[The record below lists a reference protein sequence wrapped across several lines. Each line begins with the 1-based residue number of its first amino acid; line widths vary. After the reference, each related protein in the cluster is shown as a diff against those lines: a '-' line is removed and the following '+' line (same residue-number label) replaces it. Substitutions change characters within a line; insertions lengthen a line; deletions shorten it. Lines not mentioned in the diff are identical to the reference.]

1 MIIAG
6 VIVLALGYLMPVR
19 KKDIDTES
27 LLISEDEIRKMVDRE
42 LDNVKTHI
50 SDIVDETVTYSMEK
64 TERSME
70 RVANEKIM
78 AVNEYSD
85 TVLEEINK
93 NHKEVIFLY
102 DMLNDKHENLK
113 AAVIDAAQ
121 TSEEIRQTLK
131 DAEVTAQEASGAIEQ
146 VESIAD
152 EAKEAV
158 KKTMDEMT
166 EIAGMLKEAVYERV
180 SSGGYPAEPAY
191 EDNVY
196 EETDENFAQDEDFA
210 DEEIEEE
217 IFAEEEDFTNERLMD
232 YRESMDFGRSR
243 AAEKMR
249 FDDDEEDYFTPITPP
264 RVNIIHDPEGDYVA
278 DPPLAEPAP
287 EKTQVRRPAGRTA
300 APKKTASRP
309 APSKEAKPAR
319 SAKRSMEP
327 DFPTARMADAKSVN
341 IQFANG
347 RDNGRNS
354 NERILELHKA
364 GKSNMAIAKELGLG
378 IGEVKLVIDLFEGL

>member
-27 LLISEDEIRKMVDRE
+27 MLISEDEIRKMVDRE

-131 DAEVTAQEASGAIEQ
+131 DAEVTAQGAIEQ

-196 EETDENFAQDEDFA
+196 EETDEDFAQDEDFA

-249 FDDDEEDYFTPITPP
+249 FDDDEEDYFTPITTCA
-264 RVNIIHDPEGDYVA
+264 RENTGA
-278 DPPLAEPAP
+278 Q
-287 EKTQVRRPAGRTA
+287 TRR
-300 APKKTASRP
+300 K
-309 APSKEAKPAR
+309 
-319 SAKRSMEP
+319 
-327 DFPTARMADAKSVN
+327 
-341 IQFANG
+341 NG
-347 RDNGRNS
+347 RAKENGIQTRALQRGKIGQECEKEHGTRFPDSKNGR
-354 NERILELHKA
+354 RQV
-364 GKSNMAIAKELGLG
+364 
-378 IGEVKLVIDLFEGL
+378 GEYPVCQRKR